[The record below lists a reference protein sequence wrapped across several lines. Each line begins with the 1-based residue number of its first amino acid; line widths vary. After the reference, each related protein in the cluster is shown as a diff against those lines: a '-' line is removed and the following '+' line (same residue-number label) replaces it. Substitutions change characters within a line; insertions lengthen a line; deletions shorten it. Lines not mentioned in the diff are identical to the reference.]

1 MSSHFHA
8 NRQKPLPKRI
18 GEKLRFF
25 SLLKNK
31 RQNLWQIE
39 TADETKVFIYNQCK
53 PKRYL

>member
-39 TADETKVFIYNQCK
+39 TADETEVFI
-53 PKRYL
+53 